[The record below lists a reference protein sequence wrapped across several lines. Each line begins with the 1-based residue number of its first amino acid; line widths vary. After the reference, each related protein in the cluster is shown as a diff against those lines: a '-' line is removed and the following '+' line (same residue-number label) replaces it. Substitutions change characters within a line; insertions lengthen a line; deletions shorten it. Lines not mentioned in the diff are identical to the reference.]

1 VPIGNRG
8 LAGQPTLP
16 YNDFRIYAGSDVTL
30 NFTFLDNNGALLQ
43 PTTIT
48 YLLDD
53 ITNFINMIPLTSLT
67 PTGSQQTLDLP
78 ASSLNMTFD
87 YQGSQLCQL
96 VVTATFFN
104 ALSGVTTTARERAII
119 ELVAIQVVNT
129 Q

>member
-1 VPIGNRG
+1 MPINNRG

-16 YNDFRIYAGSDVTL
+16 YSDFRSYAGADVVMGL
-30 NFTFLDNNGALLQ
+30 TFLDQDGNLLE
-43 PTTIT
+43 PTTIS

-53 ITNFINMIPLTSLT
+53 ISNFINMIPLTSLT
-67 PTGSQQTLDLP
+67 PTSAQQNLLLP
-78 ASSLNMTFD
+78 ASELTMTFE

-104 ALSGVTTTARERAII
+104 VLSGITTTARQVAII
-119 ELVAIQVVNT
+119 ELCAIQTVNT

>member
-1 VPIGNRG
+1 MPINNRG

-16 YNDFRIYAGSDVTL
+16 YNDFRAYAGSDVSMNL
-30 NFTFLDNNGALLQ
+30 TFLDQDGNLLQ

-67 PTGSQQTLDLP
+67 PTGSQQTLMIP
-78 ASSLNMTFD
+78 ASKLNMTFE
-87 YQGSQLCQL
+87 YQGSQICQL
-96 VVTATFFN
+96 VLTATFFN
-104 ALSGVTTTARERAII
+104 SLSGVTTTARATAII

>member
-1 VPIGNRG
+1 MTINNRG

-16 YNDFRIYAGSDVTL
+16 YADFRSYAGADVNMVL
-30 NFTFLDNNGALLQ
+30 TFLDQDGNPLQ

-53 ITNFINMIPLTSLT
+53 ITNFINMIPLTSLA
-67 PTGSQQTLDLP
+67 PTGSQQTLLIP
-78 ASSLNMTFD
+78 ASKLLMTFE

-96 VVTATFFN
+96 VLTATFFN
-104 ALSGVTTTARERAII
+104 SLTGITTTARQTAII